1 MSIRWRS
8 HTYREDDALFEAR
21 VYWDDDRAEP
31 RPGVMVS
38 HAWRGRSDFENGRA
52 EAMARLG
59 YIGFALDLYGKGI
72 LGRNN
77 EENQRLMQPFMQDRE
92 KLQRR
97 MRLALR
103 EIRKL
108 PEVDPLRVGA
118 IGFCFGG
125 LCVLD
130 LARCGAD
137 LRGVASFHGLLD
149 PPGNTAGQRYTG
161 MLLVLHGWDDPM
173 APPEKVVRLG
183 QELTA
188 IGADWQIHAYG
199 NTLHAFTN
207 PAAVDPAHGL
217 LFDAR
222 ANDRSTRALQ
232 SFLAE
237 AFW

>member
-1 MSIRWRS
+1 MNIRWRAHAYS
-8 HTYREDDALFEAR
+8 DGDASFEAR

-31 RPGVMVS
+31 RPGVLVS

-59 YIGFALDLYGKGI
+59 YVGFALDLYGKGI
-72 LGRNN
+72 LGRNA
-77 EENQRLMQPFMQDRE
+77 EENHRLMQPFVDDRG
-92 KLQRR
+92 KLQCH

-108 PEVDPLRVGA
+108 PEVDSSRVAA

-130 LARCGAD
+130 LARCGD
-137 LRGVASFHGLLD
+137 ELRVVASFHGLLE
-149 PPGNTAGQRYTG
+149 PPGNTAGQRFTG
-161 MLLVLHGWDDPM
+161 MVLVLHGWDDPM
-173 APPEKVVRLG
+173 ARPEQVVRLG

-188 IGADWQIHAYG
+188 LGADWQIHAYG
-199 NTLHAFTN
+199 NTLHAFTY
-207 PAAVDPAHGL
+207 PLAADPANGL
-217 LFDAR
+217 QFDAR
-222 ANDRSTRALQ
+222 ANERSARSLQ

-237 AFW
+237 AFC